1 MVEAALTCGLQ
12 ISIRQPEQGQ
22 EVARGTGRQFQNLE
36 PEIQRVKEVSV
47 QDSLELGCG
56 GNGELGT
63 FGIQFLVSYF
73 LWHMQFP
80 VLRTLFSTVSAHQPL
95 CPPGFCSALKV
106 SGKLPDS

>member
-1 MVEAALTCGLQ
+1 M
-12 ISIRQPEQGQ
+12 
-22 EVARGTGRQFQNLE
+22 
-36 PEIQRVKEVSV
+36 

-80 VLRTLFSTVSAHQPL
+80 VLRNSLLHCICPSTSSLSSKILF
-95 CPPGFCSALKV
+95 CPQGLWEAP
-106 SGKLPDS
+106 